1 MAEIDYSGVDIAVRM
16 SPVGPG
22 EAAARGLSPEEAD
35 AEIRRLMK
43 EAVESRCPGAN
54 VSVVT
59 EGDQPVVEIANLDE
73 YRIAQALKYD
83 LQRLALKVKWD
94 FSPGGLGL
102 RSSYAGPLWS

>member
-1 MAEIDYSGVDIAVRM
+1 MADIDYSDVDITVRM
-16 SPVGPG
+16 SPVRAG
-22 EAAARGLSPEEAD
+22 EAAARGLSPQEAD

-43 EAVESRCPGAN
+43 EAVEARCPGAS

-59 EGDQPVVEIANLDE
+59 GGDQPVVEVGNLGE
-73 YRIAQALKYD
+73 YRIAQALRYD
-83 LQRLALKVKWD
+83 LQRLALKMKWD